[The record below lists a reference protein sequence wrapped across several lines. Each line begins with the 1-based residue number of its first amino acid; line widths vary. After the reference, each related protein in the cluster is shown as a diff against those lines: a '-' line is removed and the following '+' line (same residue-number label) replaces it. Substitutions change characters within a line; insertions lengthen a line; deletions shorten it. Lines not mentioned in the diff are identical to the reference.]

1 MHPASTSRPE
11 GSMKLSNFDLF
22 AQLMDEPRYRGNLV
36 GDISAITQGNRMGVV
51 ATLLARCALLVM
63 VLALVGCGSL
73 LRNGVPTE
81 MMSSAT
87 IPGMPD
93 VRAPAGRASPVM
105 ERDMAKS
112 FTQESASDFPAGAD
126 GVVLYPHLA
135 LSGGGANGA
144 FGAGFL
150 NGWSSTGKRPT
161 FKVVTGVST
170 GALMA
175 PFAFLGPAWDGALR
189 EFYTT
194 TQSRDI
200 FMLGGFRS
208 IIMQLLFGEGIADT
222 APLIALIAR
231 HIDEAFLRDI
241 AAAHQGGR
249 RLYIGTVDLDSQR
262 FIIWNMGLI
271 ATSGHPDALPLFRRV
286 MLASASIP
294 IAFPP
299 VFFEVEAAGRRH
311 DEMHVDG
318 GVAAQVFYNGG
329 LFSARELRQNAGRGT
344 ARENIYVIHNG
355 QLAAVAATTRRSVPS
370 IALRTLE
377 AAGKSAV
384 IGDLFRIYTRALRER
399 SEYHWITIPDGI
411 NLTGSEVFDPV
422 VMQKLYD
429 VGYETARAGP
439 IWNTL
444 PPGVSD
450 EAGGLQ

>member
-1 MHPASTSRPE
+1 
-11 GSMKLSNFDLF
+11 
-22 AQLMDEPRYRGNLV
+22 
-36 GDISAITQGNRMGVV
+36 
-51 ATLLARCALLVM
+51 
-63 VLALVGCGSL
+63 
-73 LRNGVPTE
+73 
-81 MMSSAT
+81 
-87 IPGMPD
+87 
-93 VRAPAGRASPVM
+93 
-105 ERDMAKS
+105 
-112 FTQESASDFPAGAD
+112 
-126 GVVLYPHLA
+126 
-135 LSGGGANGA
+135 
-144 FGAGFL
+144 
-150 NGWSSTGKRPT
+150 
-161 FKVVTGVST
+161 
-170 GALMA
+170 
-175 PFAFLGPAWDGALR
+175 
-189 EFYTT
+189 
-194 TQSRDI
+194 
-200 FMLGGFRS
+200 
-208 IIMQLLFGEGIADT
+208 
-222 APLIALIAR
+222 
-231 HIDEAFLRDI
+231 
-241 AAAHQGGR
+241 
-249 RLYIGTVDLDSQR
+249 
-262 FIIWNMGLI
+262 
-271 ATSGHPDALPLFRRV
+271 